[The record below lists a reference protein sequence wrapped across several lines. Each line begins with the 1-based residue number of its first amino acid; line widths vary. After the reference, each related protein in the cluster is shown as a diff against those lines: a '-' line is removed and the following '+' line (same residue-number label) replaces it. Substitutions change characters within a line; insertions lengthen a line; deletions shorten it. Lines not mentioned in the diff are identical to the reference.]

1 MGKSGK
7 LRPAMPEHAIEKSF
21 EERSERVFVILMS
34 QRGFGSSTVGEIF
47 NKNPKIFYLFEPLW
61 MMSNEAEAGDGV
73 NPLSTATERDILREI
88 FRCKFRG
95 DFTMMLTKYNEMLR
109 TRRVCEVSEGTQCM
123 ISNTTLLDE
132 TCKRNSGRVA
142 IKVVR
147 TDLDKLK
154 SLVVDDQLN
163 VKILHLVRDPRGVA
177 SSLIQHVITRLPDDD
192 LIALSDQLPR
202 KGRLKALG
210 LLNQTIKGKNS
221 VQAYC
226 LWMRQNLF
234 NSARLP
240 EWLEDHYKLLK
251 FEEFASSPILVT
263 KDIYNF
269 VGLPVPLE
277 IEQWLELYRNNTHT
291 AKLNGLQS
299 NLKERAQQWIFDLSE
314 SEVEQVEEEC
324 MDVINALG
332 YQPYRKLKENVKSGA
347 IN

>member
-1 MGKSGK
+1 M
-7 LRPAMPEHAIEKSF
+7 RPAMPEHAIEKSF

-61 MMSNEAEAGDGV
+61 MMSDEAKTVDGV
-73 NPLSTATERDILREI
+73 NLLSAATERDILREI
-88 FRCKFRG
+88 SRCKFRE
-95 DFTMMLTKYNEMLR
+95 DFTTMLTAYNEMLR
-109 TRRVCEVSEGTQCM
+109 TRRVCEIDSEGTQCM
-123 ISNTTLLDE
+123 ISNATLLGE
-132 TCKRNSGRVA
+132 TCERNGGRVA

-147 TDLDKLK
+147 TDMDKLK
-154 SLVVDDQLN
+154 SLVVDDQIN
-163 VKILHLVRDPRGVA
+163 VKILHVVRDPRGVA
-177 SSLIQHVITRLPDDD
+177 SSLIQHVITRLSDDD
-192 LIALSDQLPR
+192 LLALSDQLPR
-202 KGRLKALG
+202 KGRLKALV
-210 LLNQTIKGKNS
+210 LLNQTMRGRDS

-251 FEEFASSPILVT
+251 FEEFARSPILVT

-277 IEQWLELYRNNTHT
+277 IEQWLELYRNNTRPG
-291 AKLNGLQS
+291 KLNGLQS
-299 NLKERAQQWIFDLSE
+299 NPKDRAQEWIFDLSE
-314 SEVEQVEEEC
+314 SEVEQIEEEC

-332 YQPYRKLKENVKSGA
+332 YQPYRKLKERMKSGA